1 MLKIVLGIIGIGAI
15 ALIVNHDQGS
25 IFGIENN
32 KFASLIFLGAWGA
45 VLGSA
50 ILPRKGQY
58 KKIASNL
65 LIWLA
70 IFLVLMTSHVYR
82 YELQDI
88 GSRLSGGLI
97 PGSPISSRSVEGR
110 NQITVVRLPNR
121 QYEIDGAV
129 NGNPVRFLVD
139 TGASM
144 VVLSARDAERVG
156 INVDNLRFGTPV
168 STANGTTRAARITV
182 DNISIGTI
190 ARQGLPVMVAQPGN
204 LKHSLLGMNFIETL
218 WGFEIRG
225 DRLTLTDR

>member
-50 ILPRKGQY
+50 ILPRKGQN
-58 KKIASNL
+58 KKVASNL

-129 NGNPVRFLVD
+129 NGNPVRFLID

-144 VVLSARDAERVG
+144 VVLSARDAKRVG

>member
-50 ILPRKGQY
+50 ILPRKGQF

-97 PGSPISSRSVEGR
+97 PGSPISSRNVEGR
-110 NQITVVRLPNR
+110 NQITVVRSSNR

>member
-144 VVLSARDAERVG
+144 VVLSARDAERAG

-190 ARQGLPVMVAQPGN
+190 ARQGFPVMVAQPGN